1 MTSGPPERDNLS
13 AYALFAGVLATAGLP
28 SYLHAPK
35 FFFDEYG
42 VGLGALGSVL
52 FALRLLDVVQDPVLG
67 WISGRIDR
75 RRGVIVAFVGVI
87 MAVAMVGVFAITPPT
102 APLVWFA
109 LSLGLLFSAFS
120 FLSITFYA
128 QGVEKGV
135 GKTWGSGSCS
145 LVCAG
150 QSSVENGG
158 PHDGNVM
165 GAFG

>member
-28 SYLHAPK
+28 IYLHAPK

-87 MAVAMVGVFAITPPT
+87 MAVAMVG
-102 APLVWFA
+102 
-109 LSLGLLFSAFS
+109 
-120 FLSITFYA
+120 
-128 QGVEKGV
+128 GV